1 MKSLNQ
7 KIPVQMRFSQ
17 PALPMFLAQR
27 MDLYYQ
33 DLAQR
38 GCDAGHP
45 FRGQETASDSICLQS
60 NDYLSLASHP
70 EILRRQSNLLL
81 KNGNGNLMSAIFLS
95 AENPQRNFERKL
107 ANFMGMEDG
116 IVCQSGWCANVG
128 LLQSIANEATPVYL
142 DMLAHMSLW
151 EGVHSA
157 KAKAIPFFHND
168 AEHLEKQIL
177 KNGPGV
183 VVVDSV
189 YSTNGSV
196 CPLTDIVRI
205 CAARQCVIVV
215 DESHS
220 LGTHGGNG
228 EGMVSDLGLTGQVH
242 FITASL
248 AKAFA
253 GRGGFI
259 ACSTKLS
266 DYVKFESKPAIFSSN
281 TLPHEIEAFDA
292 TLDVIQRDA
301 WRRDKLFENASY
313 LRSALGEMGYNLQ
326 GSESQIIALEAGPER
341 KTLLLR
347 DLLENN
353 KIFGAPFYAP
363 ATPKNRSLIRF
374 SVNCSL
380 TDADLKQIIEVC
392 YRIREEIGLAEWPS
406 TRRKKSGKFLL
417 HKNDLNPAM
426 MEQIAA

>member
-1 MKSLNQ
+1 
-7 KIPVQMRFSQ
+7 
-17 PALPMFLAQR
+17 
-27 MDLYYQ
+27 
-33 DLAQR
+33 
-38 GCDAGHP
+38 
-45 FRGQETASDSICLQS
+45 
-60 NDYLSLASHP
+60 
-70 EILRRQSNLLL
+70 
-81 KNGNGNLMSAIFLS
+81 
-95 AENPQRNFERKL
+95 
-107 ANFMGMEDG
+107 
-116 IVCQSGWCANVG
+116 
-128 LLQSIANEATPVYL
+128 
-142 DMLAHMSLW
+142 MLAHMSLW

-177 KNGPGV
+177 KNGPGI

-196 CPLTDIVRI
+196 CPLADIIRI
-205 CAARQCVIVV
+205 CTARQCIIVV

-220 LGTHGGNG
+220 LGTHGGKG
-228 EGMVSDLGLTGQVH
+228 EGMVADLGLTSQVH

-259 ACSTKLS
+259 ACSNKLS
-266 DYVKFESKPAIFSSN
+266 DYIKFESKPAIFSSN

-292 TLDVIQRDA
+292 TLDVIQRDT
-301 WRRDKLFENASY
+301 WRRDKLHENARY
-313 LRSALGEMGYNLQ
+313 LRLCLSEMGYNLQ

-347 DLLENN
+347 DVLEGN

-374 SVNCSL
+374 SINCNL
-380 TDADLKQIIEVC
+380 TDSDLKQIVEVC
-392 YRIREEIGLAEWPS
+392 YRIREDIGLAEWPS
-406 TRRKKSGKFLL
+406 TRRKKSSKLLL
-417 HKNDLNPAM
+417 HKNDLNSARI
-426 MEQIAA
+426 EQIAA